1 MHALRPTDGLVSPA
15 LTDSI
20 KNYELRDFMRST
32 HHTARAYTKG
42 TAATLAMVIGTA
54 LLIAACSTVKAPPK
68 EFTQDL
74 LDPQVQVP
82 AGHVAVLETTATGVL
97 NYECKANPASQGAI
111 GWVLVTPQADLVD
124 RAGRPVAKYSG
135 PPATWTH
142 MDGSSV
148 VGTQIAFAPRLGS
161 TNIAQ
166 QLSRGAPGAGAGV
179 LQNVTYIQRIKTRGG
194 QDLSKACAA
203 QDVGDKLTLPYQA
216 DYVFWK
222 AA

>member
-1 MHALRPTDGLVSPA
+1 M
-15 LTDSI
+15 
-20 KNYELRDFMRST
+20 KST
-32 HHTARAYTKG
+32 HHTAWAYTKG
-42 TAATLAMVIGTA
+42 TAATLAMVTGTA

-68 EFTQDL
+68 EFTQDM

-82 AGHVAVLETTATGVL
+82 AGNVAVLETTATGLL

-124 RAGRPVAKYSG
+124 RTGKQVAKYTG

-166 QLSRGAPGAGAGV
+166 QLSKGAPGAGAGV
-179 LQNVTYIQRIKTRGG
+179 LQNITYIQRIKTKGG
-194 QDLSKACAA
+194 QDLSKACSPNHI
-203 QDVGDKLTLPYQA
+203 GSKLTLPYQA
-216 DYVFWK
+216 DYIFWK